1 MTEQRVLGERGRTLE
16 EEFFRKEEAKILE
29 RMRGEKQA
37 RITREELSKATGI
50 VDAAAL
56 DGLVS
61 LGLSPATLSA
71 LSLVPLVEVAWAS
84 GGVDADERKA
94 VLQAALDV
102 GLDRQNQDLLGSWL
116 THAPEGSLLKA
127 WKSYVGTIC
136 GALPPEQR
144 ERLKSELIGR
154 ARRVAA
160 ASGGL
165 LGIGKISK
173 EEEAVLQD
181 LTKTFA

>member
-1 MTEQRVLGERGRTLE
+1 MEERVLGERGRTLE

-29 RMRGEKQA
+29 RMRAEKQVQL
-37 RITREELSKATGI
+37 TREELSRVTGI
-50 VDAAAL
+50 VDAASL
-56 DGLVS
+56 DGLMG

-94 VLQAALDV
+94 VLQAAKET
-102 GLDRQNQDLLGSWL
+102 GLDGANQDLLASWL
-116 THAPEGSLLKA
+116 SHAPDRSLLDAWKRYAATIGGSLSA
-127 WKSYVGTIC
+127 
-136 GALPPEQR
+136 PQR
-144 ERLKSELIGR
+144 ERMKSELIGR
-154 ARRVAA
+154 ARKVAS

-173 EEEAVLQD
+173 EEEAVLQE
-181 LTKTFA
+181 LAKAFG